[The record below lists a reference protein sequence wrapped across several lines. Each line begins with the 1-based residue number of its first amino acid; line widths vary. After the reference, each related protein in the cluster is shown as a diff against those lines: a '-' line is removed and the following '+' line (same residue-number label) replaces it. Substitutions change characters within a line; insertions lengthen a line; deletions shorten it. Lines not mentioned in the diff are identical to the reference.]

1 MTRILML
8 VSLLSLAIGCPSD
21 PDDDDTTPATD
32 DDDDSA
38 PIDPCGAVY
47 VPQSPLTGGEPVA
60 AVYTDQGIGT
70 SAQPLRV
77 RTGVYGDP
85 TTSLAVI
92 WETDLDTTA
101 SVVEWGVDDPDENR
115 KPGYSFVLGP
125 DGGDQVRVHEARIC
139 DLEPGSTIQYRVGAE
154 GVASETFPYTTFD
167 PAADSLSFMVLGD
180 TRNGHDIHAQL
191 TDDAM
196 TRSPRFMLHTGD
208 YLFLANNLTE
218 WAEFF
223 GANTPELASMPLL
236 PVHGNHELFLT
247 EYFGM
252 VAAPGNEE
260 WYSLDLGPLHL
271 AVIND
276 SRDDDSID
284 EQALWL
290 DQDLAKSTAA
300 FDVVVSHRAFY
311 SSGNHGSTET
321 LQQRIGPILDAHQVP
336 LVFSGHDHGY
346 ERTWPLVGGEV
357 ALAGGTTYVITAGG
371 GADLYSFDGDVFT
384 AYTESAH
391 HYVHVQIDGDQL
403 TMQAIRQ
410 DGTVMDELLIGGAT
424 REKSEQGALVPS
436 RM

>member
-1 MTRILML
+1 MTRILL
-8 VSLLSLAIGCPSD
+8 LASVLSLTLGCPSSG
-21 PDDDDTTPATD
+21 DDDDTTAAAD

-38 PIDPCGAVY
+38 PVDPCGAVY
-47 VPQSPLTGGEPVA
+47 EPQSPLSGDTPVA
-60 AVYTDQGIGT
+60 AAYTDQGIGA

-85 TTSLAVI
+85 TTSLAVL
-92 WETDLDTTA
+92 WETDVDTTA
-101 SVVEWGVDDPDENR
+101 SVVEWGAGDAGENR
-115 KPGYSFVLGP
+115 KPGYSFLLGP
-125 DGGDQVRVHEARIC
+125 EGGDQVRVHEARIC
-139 DLEPGSTIQYRVGAE
+139 DLEPGSTIQYRVGAD
-154 GVASETFPYTTFD
+154 GAMSDGYTYSTFD

-180 TRNGHDIHAQL
+180 TRGGHDTHDQL

-196 TRSPRFMLHTGD
+196 TRDPRFMLHTGD
-208 YLFLANNLTE
+208 YLFLANSLDE

-223 GANTPELASMPLL
+223 GAATPELASMPLL

-284 EQALWL
+284 EQAQWL

-321 LQQRIGPILDAHQVP
+321 LQERIGPILDAHAVP

-357 ALAGGTTYVITAGG
+357 ALAGGTTYIVTAGG
-371 GADLYSFDGDVFT
+371 GADLYGFDGDWFT
-384 AYTESAH
+384 AYTESAY
-391 HYVHVQIDGDQL
+391 HYIHVAIAGDQL
-403 TMQAIRQ
+403 TMQAIRL
-410 DGTVMDELLIGGAT
+410 DGTVMDELVIGASRGA
-424 REKSEQGALVPS
+424 VS
-436 RM
+436 RPR